1 MWRGIVAAQI
11 RVIIAAGHLM
21 NEDRI
26 VMCRGIAARRN
37 SGKRTKTH
45 LVFLHQSFDVKSI
58 VIFSTSPILNNLN
71 LRENNTGLTDWFVT
85 LIIKSYLPVQP
96 LRGFGIDKNSIPR
109 ISSGATKLQSLRDCD
124 GWTFSNQHD
133 SDVWTFSDQRDCDAR
148 NFPQSTG
155 LWWLNIQQSTA
166 SWGLNIQQST
176 WMWCWTFSDQR
187 DCDGWTFS
195 NQRVV
200 MPERQ
205 QSTGCVAWTFSD

>member
-109 ISSGATKLQSLRDCD
+109 ISSGATKLESLQDCNY
-124 GWTFSNQHD
+124 WFSGIEQVRVNIVARQLKNEDESSCAAKSTMYLFRVSERNQ
-133 SDVWTFSDQRDCDAR
+133 
-148 NFPQSTG
+148 
-155 LWWLNIQQSTA
+155 
-166 SWGLNIQQST
+166 
-176 WMWCWTFSDQR
+176 
-187 DCDGWTFS
+187 
-195 NQRVV
+195 
-200 MPERQ
+200 
-205 QSTGCVAWTFSD
+205 